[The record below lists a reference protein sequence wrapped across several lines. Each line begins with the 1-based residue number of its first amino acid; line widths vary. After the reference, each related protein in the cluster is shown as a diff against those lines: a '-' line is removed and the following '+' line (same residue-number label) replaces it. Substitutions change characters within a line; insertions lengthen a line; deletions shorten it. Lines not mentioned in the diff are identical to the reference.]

1 MGVPFT
7 LATHWDILGPEAT
20 HAEHHAIVRALFSRR
35 SSIELPKM
43 SMTAPPTIPPR
54 PTRVQ
59 QAAAAE
65 GVSRMP
71 EIPPRPANKKTLS
84 NRSISPAHYP
94 QSPLFEIPSNAIGR
108 TISNDA
114 SNLSL
119 PPCPPSV
126 NLPSIGQEGSEYAGL
141 QYDDPAPQSAH
152 DMEAA
157 TQTRNVRGDL
167 QLHAPKPS
175 LPTSSAKTQVEAVTK
190 TTAKQAAALGLGKP
204 STPVHEDHEHAPVPL
219 RAKSSFSRPASS
231 ASNERR
237 ASVVYGEEQ
246 GPAEQGGIRVP
257 INPLLGDVQAPSPA
271 PFGDKPSS
279 IGANNG
285 AHGQRRRHIRTMSGR
300 EVFLPPG
307 SYGLHGH
314 GVPTQDKFEKDWYAK
329 HPEQYLHDE
338 DQGHYSSTWTGRGE
352 FALSSD
358 DLNDIVRSTASRGA
372 VLGIQLSCLW
382 RGVRC

>member
-1 MGVPFT
+1 VGKVYPCS
-7 LATHWDILGPEAT
+7 ATPLDILGSEAT
-20 HAEHHAIVRALFSRR
+20 HAEHHIIVRVLFSRR
-35 SSIELPKM
+35 SSIELPTM
-43 SMTAPPTIPPR
+43 STTAPPTIPPR
-54 PTRVQ
+54 PTRAQ

-71 EIPPRPANKKTLS
+71 EIPPRPANKKTIS
-84 NRSISPAHYP
+84 NRSISPANYP
-94 QSPLFEIPSNAIGR
+94 QSPFFEVPSNAIGR
-108 TISNDA
+108 TVSNDA
-114 SNLSL
+114 SNPSL
-119 PPCPPSV
+119 PPRPPSV
-126 NLPSIGQEGSEYAGL
+126 NLPSLGQEGSEYAGL
-141 QYDDPAPQSAH
+141 QYDNPAPRPEH
-152 DMEAA
+152 GME
-157 TQTRNVRGDL
+157 TRNVRGDL

-204 STPVHEDHEHAPVPL
+204 STPVHDDQEHAPVPL

-271 PFGDKPSS
+271 PFGDRISGVS
-279 IGANNG
+279 ANNG
-285 AHGQRRRHIRTMSGR
+285 AHGQRKRHVRTLSGR

-338 DQGHYSSTWTGRGE
+338 DQGHYSSTGTGRGE
-352 FALSSD
+352 FALSSE
-358 DLNDIVRSTASRGA
+358 DLNDIVRSTASRGTG
-372 VLGIQLSCLW
+372 LGIQLSCPW